1 MLIAAP
7 HAKRAILR
15 FCAQQFRY
23 VLRRD
28 VLRIA
33 RADMSS
39 SVTLCF
45 PEMSMPKWQLLRNH
59 HKAQKRDAQFLCQQ
73 AITTTRVSTRSLATM
88 SSHAE
93 ALAARESA
101 ILDAAQVP
109 SAHAAEAAKVENE
122 HLLAMSISIMIL
134 LNIISLGIGQ
144 WLHSKHI
151 YWLPECG
158 ATIIVGF
165 FAGWIVSSMLPPDV
179 EREEAHLY
187 FDSTFFMLFLL
198 PPIIFDAGYELNMRL
213 FMRNYGKILTL
224 AIVGTLI
231 STLLTWYLLYT
242 DMTDML
248 IDLGFSESGQF
259 AALISA
265 VDPVATLSLFSTLK
279 VDPTLNNMVVGE
291 SVLNDAVALITFRAI
306 THYGVNMKNEWEA
319 IVLSFV
325 ITGLGSALIGVV
337 VGLAASLALKI
348 MGMGRRGDLPHVETV
363 IFTAFAYGSY
373 VCSELPENSGIVA
386 ALFAGMTMRAFAK
399 PNLSKRATIYV
410 ESLLKVMVTIC
421 DNIIYLL
428 VGFALTIEIPYVL
441 RPDLPGTTL
450 DMQAVL
456 TAFVYTLIVCLV
468 ARAVHPLPDRRA
480 LQRER
485 AREVA
490 RAIASADCHV
500 VQRAERRD
508 RGRPRV
514 RGRRPERARNTR
526 GDDVCRRRHD
536 LPLWRVYEVP
546 PRRAQDPDGL
556 RGRGGGGGAPRY
568 WPEGGRPAEKG
579 VLCA

>member
-1 MLIAAP
+1 
-7 HAKRAILR
+7 
-15 FCAQQFRY
+15 
-23 VLRRD
+23 
-28 VLRIA
+28 
-33 RADMSS
+33 
-39 SVTLCF
+39 
-45 PEMSMPKWQLLRNH
+45 
-59 HKAQKRDAQFLCQQ
+59 
-73 AITTTRVSTRSLATM
+73 M

-109 SAHAAEAAKVENE
+109 QPTPPRPQRSRTSTCSRCRSNRDPAQH
-122 HLLAMSISIMIL
+122 HLAR
-134 LNIISLGIGQ
+134 IGQ

-265 VDPVATLSLFSTLK
+265 VDPVATLSLFSTK
-279 VDPTLNNMVVGE
+279 VDPSLNNMVVGE

-325 ITGLGSALIGVV
+325 ITGLIGLIGVV
-337 VGLAASLALKI
+337 VGLAARSRSRLWVWVGVGTCR
-348 MGMGRRGDLPHVETV
+348 MWRR
-363 IFTAFAYGSY
+363 
-373 VCSELPENSGIVA
+373 
-386 ALFAGMTMRAFAK
+386 
-399 PNLSKRATIYV
+399 
-410 ESLLKVMVTIC
+410 
-421 DNIIYLL
+421 
-428 VGFALTIEIPYVL
+428 
-441 RPDLPGTTL
+441 
-450 DMQAVL
+450 
-456 TAFVYTLIVCLV
+456 
-468 ARAVHPLPDRRA
+468 
-480 LQRER
+480 
-485 AREVA
+485 
-490 RAIASADCHV
+490 
-500 VQRAERRD
+500 
-508 RGRPRV
+508 
-514 RGRRPERARNTR
+514 
-526 GDDVCRRRHD
+526 
-536 LPLWRVYEVP
+536 
-546 PRRAQDPDGL
+546 
-556 RGRGGGGGAPRY
+556 
-568 WPEGGRPAEKG
+568 
-579 VLCA
+579 